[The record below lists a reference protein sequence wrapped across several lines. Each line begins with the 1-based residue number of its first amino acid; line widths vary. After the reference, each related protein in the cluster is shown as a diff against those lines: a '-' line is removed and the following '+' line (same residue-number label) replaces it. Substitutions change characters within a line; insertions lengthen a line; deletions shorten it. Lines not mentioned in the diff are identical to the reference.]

1 MQNENYRMLENIY
14 EKLLWKNRLHVG
26 DYSLRDLLHDVI
38 IRWTKNNLNRK
49 YESEEHLYNH
59 LRKMMFNQRAS
70 RYNEKTR
77 DGKKFRHEVSCES
90 YEHINH
96 PSYVIDEE
104 LTLNVLDNFP
114 AIKMSYE
121 GYSTYDI
128 GERLNVSQKTAQTQ
142 LTAER
147 NTITNKKSVIPK
159 CSINKNK
166 LGYDI
171 YQMHVEGFSKDEI
184 ALKFGIKVK
193 AVENSI
199 YNRKKEHV
207 NI

>member
-26 DYSLRDLLHDVI
+26 NYSLRDLLHDVI
-38 IRWTKNNLNRK
+38 IRWTKNNINRK

-90 YEHINH
+90 YEHVNH
-96 PSYVIDEE
+96 PSYEIDEE
-104 LTLNVLDNFP
+104 LMSNVLDNFP

-128 GERLNVSQKTAQTQ
+128 GREYNSHQ
-142 LTAER
+142 
-147 NTITNKKSVIPK
+147 
-159 CSINKNK
+159 
-166 LGYDI
+166 
-171 YQMHVEGFSKDEI
+171 
-184 ALKFGIKVK
+184 KFGFKK
-193 AVENSI
+193 LKEE
-199 YNRKKEHV
+199 RKQCQHL
-207 NI
+207 IQSDFI